1 MTAYIDTHVHLYD
14 EAYDADFWEVTER
27 MKQAGVTGCVLPAID
42 SAYFERQEQCAE
54 KCGGYA
60 VQAMGL
66 HPTSVGKNWREELD
80 FALGK
85 LYEGNRSPDGKRRYV
100 AVGEI
105 GLDGYWSR
113 EFMKEQA
120 EVLQEQLKAAS
131 ELDLPVIIH
140 LREATEEMF
149 DVLDKMK
156 GLNIRGVFHAFSG
169 SAETFGRIR
178 KYGRFMV
185 GIGGV
190 VTYKNAGVARALEN
204 IPLENI
210 ILETDAP
217 WLTPVPFRGKRNES
231 SYIGYIAAEV
241 TRIKGISM
249 EEIACATTQNARG
262 LFGI

>member
-1 MTAYIDTHVHLYD
+1 MTTYIDTHVHLYD
-14 EAYDADFWEVTER
+14 EAYNTDFEKVVER
-27 MKQAGVTGCVLPAID
+27 MKQAGVIRCVLPAID
-42 SAYFERQEQCAE
+42 STYFERQEQCAR

-85 LYEGNRSPDGKRRYV
+85 LYEGNAASKGEKKYV
-100 AVGEI
+100 AIGEI

-113 EFMKEQA
+113 EFMGEQA
-120 EVLQEQLKAAS
+120 VVLQEQLKAAA

-140 LREATEEMF
+140 LREATGEIF

-169 SAETFGRIR
+169 SAETFVRIQ
-178 KYGRFMV
+178 KYGRFRV

-204 IPLENI
+204 IPLEHI

-231 SYIGYIAAEV
+231 SYIGYIAGEV
-241 TRIKGISM
+241 ARIKGVSVD
-249 EEIACATTQNARG
+249 EIACATTQNACG